1 MSVSSAESEMTY
13 VPSGKFVSV
22 HGDRTATVFTGGD
35 ITDRLRELVD
45 CFHQAL
51 SNDRAEVENAK
62 AAADGPLCTDGYDA
76 TTTQQDFDAFI
87 ARVTA
92 NLGRLVGE
100 ENVGGIGEDSVVGGV
115 MGPWAATADG
125 PGKNQSPYDGWAKA
139 TMLLEQIV
147 ADTQAET
154 INSWQSAAGDSYR
167 QNALDQT
174 KRLASL
180 ESLTTNTRDLVESVS
195 LIQGI
200 VSEAIHGA
208 IGKRLKWC
216 KEAAKMTPT
225 PIKDFKDEG
234 DKFWKETDFFMRA
247 AVVDA
252 CVCEVIDF
260 VAFTD
265 EETQPW
271 IQAAKQLGVKLEA
284 ATEATRQLLTRESD
298 YSSGTTVA
306 ETGQCNIP
314 KGQKGTDSLF

>member
-45 CFHQAL
+45 CFHLAL

-216 KEAAKMTPT
+216 KEAAKSAPREAG
-225 PIKDFKDEG
+225 DFGSGSISSE
-234 DKFWKETDFFMRA
+234 DFFMRA

-252 CVCEVIDF
+252 CVCELIDF
-260 VAFTD
+260 VAFTE

-306 ETGQCNIP
+306 ETGRCNIP